1 MQMQTEA
8 LPLVLLTSIREYI
21 VCAYALQRMSQLIGM
36 SSVVL
41 TVHDRSRLYKWTR
54 PEPGPTLSQPKCSP
68 TVILYMLSVEVV
80 YPCIHSCVL
89 ESYCRRYGSAQRPAP
104 CRYQMHWWHLQKPLP
119 CLVHYDCRLREL
131 RRGFTRCWRGR
142 SSRSR

>member
-54 PEPGPTLSQPKCSP
+54 PETEPTLSQPRFSP
-68 TVILYMLSVEVV
+68 TVILYMVSVELV
-80 YPCIHSCVL
+80 YPCILMSFRILLPSERKSSGSRSLPIPNALVAPLNLFVL
-89 ESYCRRYGSAQRPAP
+89 PRS
-104 CRYQMHWWHLQKPLP
+104 L
-119 CLVHYDCRLREL
+119 RLRAL
-131 RRGFTRCWRGR
+131 GIA
-142 SSRSR
+142 S